1 MKFRLFLF
9 ITTLAT
15 AIFASC
21 SADGDSLPELVVS
34 ENSDVE
40 ISLGLTTD
48 NMDSGSS
55 MRSAVESD
63 ENLNFSLNENNGGLG
78 IYCLSTSKLTA
89 KASIPEIDWTV
100 SANNV
105 CMNNVYATAQPKN
118 FGQGLVTQIQWDNH
132 YYYPQGGWYKY
143 RLYGY
148 SPRVAT
154 PVITAGTITVDFELD
169 GTQDVIWGRTSSADY
184 CASYFTTHVGETP
197 ALGLQHCLACLKFRA
212 IAGDNNGDIT
222 VESRGIRVTG
232 ISVMNVPVHQTLT
245 IANRLNPEEEGMLV
259 PKEGTANA
267 SVYLRDDIS
276 GSGSYL
282 NGLYKIKTTHTD
294 SNPLV
299 IGDEMMLPPS
309 SHYYIKVTMCD
320 KLGNDCSPQGY
331 FRIAPTGSSFEA
343 GKIYWI
349 QMRISAKPE
358 DAPGGIEIIND

>member
-1 MKFRLFLF
+1 MKY
-9 ITTLAT
+9 IVSAGGTGGHIYP
-15 AIFASC
+15 AI
-21 SADGDSLPELVVS
+21 
-34 ENSDVE
+34 
-40 ISLGLTTD
+40 
-48 NMDSGSS
+48 
-55 MRSAVESD
+55 
-63 ENLNFSLNENNGGLG
+63 
-78 IYCLSTSKLTA
+78 
-89 KASIPEIDWTV
+89 SIIKKIKEIDKDAEILYIGTT
-100 SANNV
+100 NR
-105 CMNNVYATAQPKN
+105 MEAT
-118 FGQGLVTQIQWDNH
+118 I
-132 YYYPQGGWYKY
+132 
-143 RLYGY
+143 
-148 SPRVAT
+148 
-154 PVITAGTITVDFELD
+154 
-169 GTQDVIWGRTSSADY
+169 
-184 CASYFTTHVGETP
+184 
-197 ALGLQHCLACLKFRA
+197 
-212 IAGDNNGDIT
+212 
-222 VESRGIRVTG
+222 
-232 ISVMNVPVHQTLT
+232 
-245 IANRLNPEEEGMLV
+245 V